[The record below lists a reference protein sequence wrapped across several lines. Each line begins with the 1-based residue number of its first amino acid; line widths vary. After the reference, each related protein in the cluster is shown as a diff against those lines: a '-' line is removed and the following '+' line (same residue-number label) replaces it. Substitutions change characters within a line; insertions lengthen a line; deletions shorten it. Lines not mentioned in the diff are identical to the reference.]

1 MSDGTGKY
9 LQNIGRVALL
19 KGDEEIELGR
29 AVKEWQD
36 SPDPS
41 RRLEAKGKR
50 AKEKLMTANL
60 RLVVHVAK
68 KYQNRGLELDE
79 LIQEGSLGLNRAVE
93 KFDFTKG
100 YKFSTYAF
108 WWIRQAITRAIAEQS
123 RTVRIPIHA
132 WEKLNKIK
140 KVRHQFFKEHN
151 RYPSIKEVAETME
164 MPEEKLAELLEL
176 FQQSNCTSLDK
187 TIGSEG
193 DTELMDLIA
202 SDQQGTFDAIA
213 SKEIR
218 DSLEDLI
225 SNLSE
230 KEALVLRMR
239 FGLEDGEPQTL
250 QAIGK
255 TLGVSRERIR
265 QLQTKALRKLRASEG
280 VRSLRG
286 VA

>member
-36 SPDPS
+36 SPEPS
-41 RRLEAKGKR
+41 KAMESRGKR
-50 AKEKLMTANL
+50 AKEKLITANL

-108 WWIRQAITRAIAEQS
+108 WWIRQAITRGIAEQA

-132 WEKLNKIK
+132 WEKLS
-140 KVRHQFFKEHN
+140 KVKGARQVFFREHGRH
-151 RYPSIKEVAETME
+151 PSIKEIADMVDMSED
-164 MPEEKLAELLEL
+164 KLSELLEIY
-176 FQQSNCTSLDK
+176 QKTSCTSLDK
-187 TIGSEG
+187 TVGKDA
-193 DTELMDLIA
+193 DTELIALIS

-213 SKEIR
+213 ANDMR
-218 DSLEDLI
+218 DVLEDLI
-225 SNLSE
+225 SGLKE

-239 FGLEDGEPQTL
+239 FGLEDGESKTL
-250 QAIGK
+250 QAIGD

-265 QLQTKALRKLRASEG
+265 QLESKALGKLRASKS
-280 VRSLRG
+280 VRSFRG

>member
-1 MSDGTGKY
+1 MSDGIGKY

-36 SPDPS
+36 SPEPS
-41 RRLEAKGKR
+41 KAMEARGKR
-50 AKEKLMTANL
+50 AKEKLITANL

-93 KFDFTKG
+93 KLDFTKG

-108 WWIRQAITRAIAEQS
+108 WWIRQAITRGIAEQA

-132 WEKLNKIK
+132 WEKLS
-140 KVRHQFFKEHN
+140 KVKGARQVFFREHGRH
-151 RYPSIKEVAETME
+151 PSIQEIADMVDMSED
-164 MPEEKLAELLEL
+164 KLSELLEIY
-176 FQQSNCTSLDK
+176 QKTSCTSLDK
-187 TIGSEG
+187 TVGKDA
-193 DTELMDLIA
+193 DTELIALIA

-213 SKEIR
+213 ANDMR
-218 DSLEDLI
+218 DVLEDLI
-225 SNLSE
+225 SGLKE

-239 FGLEDGEPQTL
+239 FGLEDGESKTL
-250 QAIGK
+250 QAIGD

-265 QLQTKALRKLRASEG
+265 QLESKALRKLRASKS
-280 VRSLRG
+280 VRSFRG